1 MILIIVNKGRN
12 DAYNINHVT
21 NFYIGSDG
29 CSIKVSA
36 GSATRGGILGKYSSY
51 EETRKAFEI
60 LLDGIARNDTEILYM
75 PSDTEVTGK
84 LKAQPQQAYHHITG
98 KKTKG
103 HGGS

>member
-1 MILIIVNKGRN
+1 MIIVNKDHN
-12 DAYNINHVT
+12 DAYNTSHIT
-21 NFYIGSDG
+21 NFYIGSDS

-36 GSATRGGILGKYSSY
+36 GSTTRGGILGKYNSY

-60 LLDGIARNDTEILYM
+60 MLEGIAKNDTEVLYM
-75 PSDTEVTGK
+75 PTDAEVSGK
-84 LKAQPQQAYHHITG
+84 LKAQPQQHNHHITG